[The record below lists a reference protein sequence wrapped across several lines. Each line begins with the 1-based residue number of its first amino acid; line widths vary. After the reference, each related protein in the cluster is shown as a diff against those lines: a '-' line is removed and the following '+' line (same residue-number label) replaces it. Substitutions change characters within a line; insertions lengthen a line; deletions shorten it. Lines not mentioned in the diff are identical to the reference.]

1 MCVLYFIVWLLGFI
15 IYIYATSTLVPSGCK
30 SLDDTKDVVLSCS
43 LCQFFF
49 CNCAAQWVYTTGDIS
64 NVFEQNSWF
73 LNFFLKKLQ
82 KRSHIFLHWLHSF
95 RPLCYTSVGTY
106 YWTRDHLVL
115 VSSTILFTP
124 MSIILQ
130 NKSFKIINKIDIF
143 LP

>member
-1 MCVLYFIVWLLGFI
+1 MLERIALINKIKKVLLQKKKKKEKDMCVLYFIVWLLGFI

-49 CNCAAQWVYTTGDIS
+49 CNCAPQWVYTTGDIS

-82 KRSHIFLHWLHSF
+82 KRSHIFFCTDFTVLGH
-95 RPLCYTSVGTY
+95 CAIQ
-106 YWTRDHLVL
+106 VL
-115 VSSTILFTP
+115 VTYQYMVHTTEQGTI
-124 MSIILQ
+124 
-130 NKSFKIINKIDIF
+130 
-143 LP
+143 